1 MADEAVTNTS
11 PVIILAKAGWIQL
24 LQITAERIVVPLAYS
39 IDPGEA
45 AVLTWALAHP
55 GVEAILDDLPA
66 RRCARSLGLRF
77 RGTLGLILDA
87 KRIGTIAAA
96 RPVIEAARDAGL
108 YLSDSVVAEALTRVA
123 E

>member
-11 PVIILAKAGWIQL
+11 PVIILAKAGWIHL
-24 LQITAERIVVPLAYS
+24 LQITAERIVVPDVVATEIRRYTSTDPGVVALSELPWLDIVDTGPNDARLLAYS

-66 RRCARSLGLRF
+66 RSCA
-77 RGTLGLILDA
+77 
-87 KRIGTIAAA
+87 
-96 RPVIEAARDAGL
+96 
-108 YLSDSVVAEALTRVA
+108 
-123 E
+123 